1 MLTRMSRSHQE
12 SLNNDNLRR
21 QREIIPIDFDKI
33 LAGNHHVF
41 PSHPS
46 VFKFWTTV
54 MTGLNGHLSIFMAGA
69 DVGKLRLVQM
79 RRDNEPV
86 VDVISISKAKNMFTR
101 CINIKWKSNGKI
113 KSVNFLLALNHN
125 YALFKTST

>member
-41 PSHPS
+41 PSHGD

-54 MTGLNGHLSIFMAGA
+54 MKGLNGHLSIFMAGA

-86 VDVISISKAKNMFTR
+86 VDVISISKAKDMFTR

-113 KSVNFLLALNHN
+113 KKMKKNIIEFWLHSSK
-125 YALFKTST
+125 YRK